1 MVLTKN
7 NLLDIESLVKRLKL
21 KQGSFV
27 ADLGCGAFGYFT
39 FLLAKIVGKSGK
51 IYAVDIIKDN
61 LESIK
66 KRARTE
72 NLTQV
77 ETIWSNLEVLNGTKI
92 ESESLDS
99 ALLVN
104 VLHQSN
110 KYIDILKET
119 FRMLKPGA
127 LVLIVEWNEIDSP
140 FILSNDRKI
149 DKNDIQKIV
158 NFLGLKTVDAFD
170 AGEYHYG
177 LLLKK

>member
-1 MVLTKN
+1 MTLTKN
-7 NLLDIESLVKRLKL
+7 NLLDIEALIKRLKL
-21 KQGSFV
+21 EQGSFV

-39 FLLAKIVGKSGK
+39 FFLAKIVGKSGK
-51 IYAVDIIKDN
+51 TYAVDIIKDN
-61 LESIK
+61 LEAIK

-72 NLTQV
+72 NLSQV
-77 ETIWSNLEVLNGTKI
+77 ETVWSDLEVLNGTKI
-92 ESESLDS
+92 ESDSLDA
-99 ALLVN
+99 ALLIN
-104 VLHQSN
+104 VLHQSS

-140 FILSNDRKI
+140 FILSNDQKI
-149 DKNDIQKIV
+149 AKNDIKKV
-158 NFLGLKTVDAFD
+158 TDFLGLKTLEVFD